1 MQVHE
6 NKSIMYAYCIESNKM
21 IREEKH
27 IIILILFVVEILILI
42 RMFYRRGV
50 VLSHECKR

>member
-27 IIILILFVVEILILI
+27 IIMLILFVVEILILI